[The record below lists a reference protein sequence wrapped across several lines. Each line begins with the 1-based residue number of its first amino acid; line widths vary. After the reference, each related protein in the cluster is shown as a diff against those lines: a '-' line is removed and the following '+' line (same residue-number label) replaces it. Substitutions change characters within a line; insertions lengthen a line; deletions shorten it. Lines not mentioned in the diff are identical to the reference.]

1 MRIADVLRNKGASVA
16 TITPET
22 SVSGLLTELSVHNI
36 GAMVVVSPDGVV
48 GIVSERDIVRA
59 LQQRGADLLRLP
71 VSEIMT
77 TFVATCTPTDTVD
90 SLSVLMTTKR
100 VRHIP
105 VMEDGRLTGIVS
117 IGDVV
122 KTRMEEL
129 EAPAGAAAGLHH
141 PVADLRVEPAQRR
154 DAAPDRHP
162 TLARAFYD
170 DPVTRGCCPTPD
182 RGRKA
187 LHRLFAGLARHHFLP
202 RGGSEVG
209 MRDGDVG
216 AATLWDPPGLARRH
230 GSRSCAMA
238 PEHAV
243 GVAVPRA
250 ASVRSQ
256 ELMEEESS
264 RRSRTGT

>member
-36 GAMVVVSPDGVV
+36 GAMVVVSADGVI
-48 GIVSERDIVRA
+48 GIVSERDVVRA

-77 TFVATCTPTDTVD
+77 SFVATCTPTDTVD

-122 KTRMEEL
+122 KLRMEEL
-129 EAPAGAAAGLHH
+129 EAQHEQLQA
-141 PVADLRVEPAQRR
+141 
-154 DAAPDRHP
+154 
-162 TLARAFYD
+162 YI
-170 DPVTRGCCPTPD
+170 TRG
-182 RGRKA
+182 
-187 LHRLFAGLARHHFLP
+187 
-202 RGGSEVG
+202 
-209 MRDGDVG
+209 
-216 AATLWDPPGLARRH
+216 
-230 GSRSCAMA
+230 
-238 PEHAV
+238 
-243 GVAVPRA
+243 
-250 ASVRSQ
+250 
-256 ELMEEESS
+256 
-264 RRSRTGT
+264 